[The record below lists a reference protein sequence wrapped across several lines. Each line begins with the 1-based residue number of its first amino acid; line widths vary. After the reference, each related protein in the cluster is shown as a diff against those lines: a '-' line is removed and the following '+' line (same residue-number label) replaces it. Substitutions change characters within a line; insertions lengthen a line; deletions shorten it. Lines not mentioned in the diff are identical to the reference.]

1 MCMLPL
7 FCSQDPEL
15 DSWPSRSRAEIISRQ
30 VSGHNTLTL
39 YKVKVK
45 VAQWCPTLCDPMD
58 CMIQGILQA
67 RTLEWVTLP
76 FSRDLPNP
84 GIKPRSPA
92 LQADSLSA
100 DHSMGGVNISEGL
113 GHHLLPCVRSLST
126 FPTFRTW
133 GMRKTTVAGLP
144 SMQDSPGSPPG
155 LEPGLGVNLIT
166 SVFQSSEQPLIRSL
180 TLENGATS
188 LCHNLFVNHLQS
200 VSSLNWIL
208 VTFKTLTHMG
218 FLWQLSS
225 KESVC
230 QCRGHRFDPWSGK
243 ISHGAEQLSPCTTT
257 THSSYSRSSANK

>member
-1 MCMLPL
+1 
-7 FCSQDPEL
+7 
-15 DSWPSRSRAEIISRQ
+15 
-30 VSGHNTLTL
+30 
-39 YKVKVK
+39 
-45 VAQWCPTLCDPMD
+45 
-58 CMIQGILQA
+58 
-67 RTLEWVTLP
+67 
-76 FSRDLPNP
+76 
-84 GIKPRSPA
+84 
-92 LQADSLSA
+92 
-100 DHSMGGVNISEGL
+100 MGGVNISEGL

-144 SMQDSPGSPPG
+144 SMQDSPGSPPGLEPGLGVNLITPPG

-243 ISHGAEQLSPCTTT
+243 ISHGAEQLSPRTTT

>member
-1 MCMLPL
+1 M
-7 FCSQDPEL
+7 
-15 DSWPSRSRAEIISRQ
+15 
-30 VSGHNTLTL
+30 
-39 YKVKVK
+39 
-45 VAQWCPTLCDPMD
+45 
-58 CMIQGILQA
+58 
-67 RTLEWVTLP
+67 
-76 FSRDLPNP
+76 
-84 GIKPRSPA
+84 
-92 LQADSLSA
+92 
-100 DHSMGGVNISEGL
+100 
-113 GHHLLPCVRSLST
+113 PCVRSLST

-230 QCRGHRFDPWSGK
+230 QCRGHRFDLQVRKIPWRRKWQPTPVFLPWMRPVSRRHSRRGLVGGSTFRRTP
-243 ISHGAEQLSPCTTT
+243 ISWSPLDKNPMPGHLFELHPVNEVNT
-257 THSSYSRSSANK
+257 KGQ

>member
-1 MCMLPL
+1 
-7 FCSQDPEL
+7 
-15 DSWPSRSRAEIISRQ
+15 
-30 VSGHNTLTL
+30 
-39 YKVKVK
+39 
-45 VAQWCPTLCDPMD
+45 
-58 CMIQGILQA
+58 
-67 RTLEWVTLP
+67 
-76 FSRDLPNP
+76 
-84 GIKPRSPA
+84 
-92 LQADSLSA
+92 
-100 DHSMGGVNISEGL
+100 MGGVNISEGL

-230 QCRGHRFDPWSGK
+230 QCRGHRFDSWSGK
-243 ISHGAEQLSPCTTT
+243 ISHAGAGWATKLVGHNS
-257 THSSYSRSSANK
+257 